1 MTLLIVFGL
10 AMVGAFGLAFL
21 AGMGLLGWWWPGA
34 LGVELE
40 WNPLSAASRAARAER
55 LGRYAAAL
63 RWYARTA
70 RGERLLVANLTH
82 GLPNWPIRAVVIA
95 VMRELLQIERGL
107 RLARTVGV

>member
-21 AGMGLLGWWWPGA
+21 AGLGLLGWWWPGA

-55 LGRYAAAL
+55 RGQYATAL
-63 RWYARTA
+63 RWYARTP
-70 RGERLLVANLTH
+70 RGERLLVASLKR
-82 GLPNWPIRAVVIA
+82 GLPNWPIRAVVIE
-95 VMRELLQIERGL
+95 VMRELLDLERAC
-107 RLARTVGV
+107 RLAHA